1 MNVVVEIDRPSEAE
15 ESKIEENKVDPFAD
29 FDELE
34 NDDMD
39 EFKPV
44 EAEQI
49 YQQSTIN
56 QPKINNQ
63 NDNSFVLDYKNTVQ
77 PIIKIVEKIVFLP

>member
-44 EAEQI
+44 EA
-49 YQQSTIN
+49 
-56 QPKINNQ
+56 
-63 NDNSFVLDYKNTVQ
+63 
-77 PIIKIVEKIVFLP
+77 